1 MTIRLLC
8 SPSIDISAGD
18 SNCNPHACT
27 ASKIFIFQYSF
38 YGLQL
43 GWFQVI
49 TSLKHMGNSAHDDRA
64 ERSLPGSLIYMLEN
78 RKGGIAYN
86 KVLV

>member
-1 MTIRLLC
+1 MTIRLLR
-8 SPSIDISAGD
+8 SPSIDISAGA

-38 YGLQL
+38 YGLRL

-49 TSLKHMGNSAHDDRA
+49 TSLKRMGHSAHNDRA
-64 ERSLPGSLIYMLEN
+64 ARTLPGSLISMLEN
-78 RKGGIAYN
+78 RKGGITYN